1 MADKPHVVVIG
12 AGAGGL
18 SAAIDL
24 ARMGSRVTVLERA
37 ERPGG
42 KIRAVPVGDALVDG
56 GPTVFTMRW
65 IFEGLFGDAG
75 KRLEDRL
82 TLKTADVLARHA
94 WAGGGRLDLYRD
106 IDRSAEAISA
116 FAGATEADGYR
127 RFCRDAAD
135 IFATLKDSFIT
146 GQRPS
151 QFDLVQRVG
160 VLGMPALFRT
170 RPWET
175 LWHRLGHYFRDE
187 RLRQLFGRYA
197 TYVGSSPLQA
207 PTTLMLIAHVEQ
219 DGVWLV
225 EGGMRR
231 LAEAMREVGEA
242 LGATYRFGAHVDRI
256 ETEGRRVSHVVLA
269 DGERIAADAIVYN
282 GDISALSSGLMGP
295 AVTRAG
301 PGVARANRSLSA
313 VTWCLQAKTSG
324 FPLAH
329 HTVFFADRYPPE
341 FEAIFRGRTIVE
353 QPTVYVCAQDRDDAG
368 TVAPEGAERLLVLI
382 NAPADGDLAPQPE
395 MGPETLAAKAFGLM
409 EACGLTVERDGSSE
423 TLTTPEG
430 FNALFPGSGG
440 ALYGRANHGASAS
453 FDRMGAASR
462 IRGLYLAGGS
472 VHPGAGV
479 PMATLSGRLAAQRAA
494 SDLGLRP

>member
-1 MADKPHVVVIG
+1 MADKPHVVVIR

-24 ARMGSRVTVLERA
+24 GARMGSRVTVLERA

-65 IFEGLFGDAG
+65 IFEGLFEDAG

-94 WAGGGRLDLYRD
+94 WAGGGRLDRS
-106 IDRSAEAISA
+106 IGTSTRSAEAISA

-135 IFATLKDSFIT
+135 IFATLKDSFHH

-231 LAEAMREVGEA
+231 LAEAMARSARRSGSHPPLRRPCRPDRDRRAPGLPRRAGGWGADRRRRHRLQWRYLGPIERFVGTGSHTRGAGCCTGEPLPFRRHVVPA
-242 LGATYRFGAHVDRI
+242 SQDERLSFGAPHGLLRRSVSAGVRGHLPRPDHRGATDGLRLRPGPGRCGHGRTGGSGA
-256 ETEGRRVSHVVLA
+256 
-269 DGERIAADAIVYN
+269 AAGTDQ
-282 GDISALSSGLMGP
+282 
-295 AVTRAG
+295 RAG
-301 PGVARANRSLSA
+301 
-313 VTWCLQAKTSG
+313 
-324 FPLAH
+324 
-329 HTVFFADRYPPE
+329 
-341 FEAIFRGRTIVE
+341 GR
-353 QPTVYVCAQDRDDAG
+353 
-368 TVAPEGAERLLVLI
+368 
-382 NAPADGDLAPQPE
+382 DLAPQPE
-395 MGPETLAAKAFGLM
+395 MGPETRLLQKAFGLM

-430 FNALFPGSGG
+430 FNALFPSSGG

-462 IRGLYLAGGS
+462 IRGLYLAGRS
-472 VHPGAGV
+472 VHPGAAC
-479 PMATLSGRLAAQRAA
+479 PW
-494 SDLGLRP
+494 RPCRDG